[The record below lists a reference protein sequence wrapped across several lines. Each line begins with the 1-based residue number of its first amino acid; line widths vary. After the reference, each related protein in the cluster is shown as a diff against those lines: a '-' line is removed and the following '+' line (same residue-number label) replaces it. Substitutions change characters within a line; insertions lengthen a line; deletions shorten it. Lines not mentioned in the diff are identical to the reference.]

1 MASKSRTSNFS
12 NLTPEM
18 QAHLTKKKQ
27 GITPELRE
35 ALDKRKANGKLL
47 SGELTPEEEKSYK
60 RKDLENFVEHT
71 QRQRDEHLADVSE
84 RYNVNAKTPDYTTL
98 LAPSAETYEAR
109 KEIND
114 FEKTKRDYVDEFRKK
129 QEEAEKQPPLSLGER
144 LDYINAR
151 RHNAADLAD
160 EALRATSESI
170 IESTID
176 TAKAVP
182 TLVDELKTYLHLD
195 SSKDKSDVLA
205 LRDETQQRMQEARNN
220 AYERMRGQ
228 SAAAKELAEL
238 EAEFNSRTKNSPLDK
253 VTKGAADIVS
263 SVTQQIP
270 AYALHAIPAVGS
282 TAAALYNAS
291 ISAPQAYAEA
301 RDSGATK
308 EQAEKYS
315 RLEGV
320 IQGAGD
326 YLISGSLGLG
336 KGAIDTAV
344 NKITKGAAGELG
356 KRMLNSI
363 AKKPL
368 AKAVTTAAVK
378 SAGEGVEE
386 VLQGIM
392 STAAKRATYAP
403 NKRLNANE
411 LAYEGLLGAVTAGFF
426 QLADLPNAY
435 KAYKYDYDLVNAF
448 SRKAARVQ
456 NDAEADVVVR
466 AGELIIDLAD
476 ETINDRSTSADDR
489 QRATFIKDGVEQVVD
504 DLRGYKDRI
513 IYDNIEYSDI
523 TDEIIHNSEADVNR
537 NLARLTMRIGE
548 DIAPDESAFEATV
561 DYLRERIST
570 LETEIEQNA
579 GNEEVVAA
587 KRIEAAALREVENAL
602 RTNRGEI
609 EDEIKELQ
617 KTEGLVGDLHNA
629 AEGSSKEDSGVSED
643 NAVLLTETSTGS
655 SAEETSDTVK
665 KQPTVKENEAEVS
678 ERAVESAEPLDSGEN
693 ERIIESTKPVEGEAV
708 PEPETQT
715 APKNVTLTYVQM
727 KHPNTGKTLNVF
739 RTSGKLSKEEY
750 VGIKDKIK
758 QVGGYWNRFAQGFVI
773 PESKMRAS
781 DAINAV
787 SRFANVAVEK
797 SPAQGTQGSSAELA
811 ETTER
816 NAANVNEA
824 VEAVE
829 AESESTEVRP
839 TEETVELTQNAETG
853 SAISDIT
860 SEASRENAAEAAE
873 VTVAS
878 VPGGEVQEPVQQKT
892 SRKGVILPEDADRL
906 IGQKL
911 TMDGHEFEV
920 ESVDRVSHD
929 VYMRDTNDSDAEPK
943 TEDYDTVVKA
953 LEEQKNSGVTAP
965 DVPTTPDVAT
975 TADTVETAAAV
986 EQPVEATAE
995 QSESVSPVTS
1005 EAPEADNAPTEVA
1018 TETPTRSE
1026 TEEAKESLKKAEDI
1040 TPLDTLHV
1048 KLSSADPTKT
1058 AKKIMKLFAKK
1069 RNLVKLEIGGQKYVS
1084 DQAVMIRVSDDELSA
1099 FETLCR
1105 DKAKEVTEVT
1115 YPNPKLKD
1123 VVMQRSPALPL
1134 KQSPQKV
1141 YSGSSGDWVVFEGTD
1156 DTETLVD
1163 LKYVKYFDSPQ
1174 NIWGAAESGHKGLK
1188 FIISYDSNSNVNG
1201 IIAPVKPPEIPKSQ
1215 SDVLPFKSKSDFLKV
1230 PTVEEKRGTE
1240 TAKEVTTD
1248 VPQTA
1253 TATSVEGETLQT
1265 ENVATD
1271 SILNTYYGAIADRI
1285 VAEYLETNTPLTMNA
1300 LQKISSDVYGG
1311 TLAEGTFSV
1320 KDMTDALELA
1330 VNRYI
1335 IKQMS
1340 DNAAQYNAGTAEAA
1354 LQGLEWAERLLERIP
1369 TQTKRTEEQV
1379 SLQQFSTPPNIAYLA
1394 GWLANIGSS
1403 DFMLEPS
1410 AGIGGLASF
1419 AKAFGAVTAV
1429 NEISERRLGALRSLG
1444 FDHVF
1449 SEDAAQLD
1457 NILPDFVKPTV
1468 IVMNPP
1474 FSSTGGRTKNS
1485 TQNAKPHVEQALA
1498 RLEDGG
1504 RLVAIL
1510 GQGMSN
1516 DAPMFAAWW
1525 DSLRKQGYNIRANI
1539 GIDGSNYRKY
1549 GTTFN
1554 VRLVVIDKDGGNS
1567 TTVTGDFKSLSDI
1580 PKIMEEIRNGRTHT
1594 GTAESNRAVTSNEK
1608 TGKPGVSGG
1617 TQPDTGGGNVG
1628 VSVQDNNEHNREQM
1642 VQVRSG
1648 ESTGTDRPTGMVA
1661 QRSTN
1666 TVHGTD
1672 NTGSL
1677 GSRGG
1682 RGSVDGRRVS
1692 GNDEINGQRGVGT
1705 GDGVSRDAGRDA
1717 DVVRPVAGVPR
1728 ASVAKAAENKKAV
1741 TNDDGVYAEYV
1752 PSKLTVEGVKKHP
1765 ASLVESSAM
1774 AAISAPQIT
1783 YTPKIAQDIIDKGLL
1798 SDVQLENI
1806 SYAGQ
1811 AHEQMLE
1818 DGSRKGFFIGDGT
1831 GVGKGRQAA
1840 GIILDNFNQGRRK
1853 ALWVSEKDGLIED
1866 AKRDWRDIGGDPDDI
1881 FDFDQISG
1889 KRKKQIPE
1897 NGILF
1902 TTYSTVRSGK
1912 SANAKTTNAD
1922 TIIKWLGKDFD
1933 GVIIYDEAHNMN
1945 SLIPEPGKK
1954 TALQAIESNKIQES
1968 LPNAR
1973 VVYMSATG
1981 ATEVS
1986 DLAFASRLGLWGP
1999 GTQFV
2004 NAQDFSTKIGAS
2016 GVAGMELV
2024 ASSLKSMGV
2033 YQARSISYDGVTYET
2048 ITHQLTQVQHQIYDT
2063 MSEAWQI
2070 TLQNME
2076 QAIRATGIN
2085 NARTARGAF
2094 YSAMQ
2099 NFYKQVLASMAT
2111 PSVMEDI
2118 KKELAA
2124 GRSCIIQ
2131 LVNTNEAQQDREL
2144 SRAKAEGVDLDELDI
2159 TPRGALLGF
2168 LEKSFPVQQY
2178 EDYIDNHGNKSSR
2191 PVFDSNG
2198 RPVLNKQA
2206 VKARDELIARINEM
2220 SVPEGPIDMILN
2232 TFGAENVAEVTG
2244 RRRRVVTKT
2253 DENGDSRKVE
2263 EVLDK
2268 KFRNAEAE
2276 AFQNGGKRI
2285 LIFSDAGS
2293 TGRSFHADRR
2303 AKNQQQR
2310 VVYVLQPGWDPKKT
2324 VQGFGRAHRSNQVS
2338 EPIYKLVQIN
2348 VNGYKRFISS
2358 IARRLDQ
2365 LGALTKGQRQTG
2377 SGIFGEKDN
2386 LESPL
2391 SCDALR
2397 EFYKRLGK
2405 GQIAGLDGEGVF
2417 TRLGLHKD
2425 FYDKNGRFS
2434 LSKDKAGDITTFLN
2448 RLLALKVDEQNAV
2461 YDEFEAIRQKM
2472 YDIAIDNGTL
2482 DRGIGNVKADKITF
2496 DREETVYIDEK
2507 TGAET
2512 KYVKATAYRK
2522 PKVIATVG
2530 DAMAFRNNFQGLRRM
2545 QDGSVRAVY
2554 RISDETDALG
2564 RVVKYFYLQSPDSLV
2579 KSRYNEGT
2587 MREQTTVIPQDE
2599 WDTAWAEEIKNLPE
2613 FNESELHIIA
2623 GAILPI
2629 WNKLPQDGNIKAV
2642 KIVANDGTQL
2652 LGRII
2657 PSASIGTVLRDLDV
2671 QQKRERLTGQQMYD
2685 AVMKSG
2691 KEIVFDNDYTGNKII
2706 RRSRVANENRL
2717 EITGVNLW
2725 AVVKSYPYII
2735 TEYINHQKRYFVPT
2749 GKKGIEFL
2757 NDIAARSIIRSN
2769 SAEGDPSATFY
2780 STANGRWGAGA
2791 DKGRRIRSVSD
2802 LKNEAERI
2810 FGIPIN
2816 TGRMG
2821 RARNVRG
2828 IYKTHANTIRTRV
2841 YGDLPTIAHEI
2852 GHHFEQKYE
2861 LANAPETESLVLLYH
2876 DVLVAGGYN
2885 ESVYPHEAVANYFA
2899 DFMRDMQGARE
2910 KAPKFTDYLLSKL
2923 SKEDREKLIKYA
2935 ELTNEYHAA
2944 DLQRRREAQVKYRT
2958 KEKSTLQQAQFQVD
2972 SFLQN
2977 PGAYMGRL
2985 SEKFVRN
2992 WIDDIVDLK
3001 PFGKTYDLTM
3011 RSRTANSIAAGRLT
3025 IAFTDREGNVIG
3037 KSLKAILADGDIND
3051 INAKQFDAYLIA
3063 RIALD
3068 RIEAAEAGHDV
3079 GTLVYADE
3087 ELQDKANIIKAIE
3100 QYEADNPTFAD
3111 CSAEIY
3117 QYCDNLLDISVG
3129 SGIISEELSDYLKE
3143 TFPHYVPLYRVISKD
3158 PRKPYMKA
3166 SRKPYMRFRGS
3177 GRDIYSPVENI
3188 MLYTQA
3194 VTAAILQN
3202 DSKRAFADFID
3213 SNKDMGWAA
3222 EKIENGRLVI
3232 KNGSG
3237 KDAQKVEYDPAELD
3251 VEKIRN
3257 ATIEEKAELV
3267 DDVMRFI
3274 ADASGFLEAETNSG
3288 KNAIFVMRGGKRE
3301 YYEIHDPDLMTA
3313 LSSMNPAQTSFT
3325 LRILGKATNITK
3337 MLTTGNNPRF
3347 GLTNVAR
3354 DLQSGYISS
3363 NTTNNPVKYVVDYI
3377 KAFIEAITESE
3388 DFKEFLANGGGYQ
3401 GAFTSDLRN
3410 MKHVYRDVVQ
3420 TVSGTKRFI
3429 NFVTQFI
3436 PRLIDSGEAASRY
3449 AEYKRGIEQGKT
3461 STEALRT
3468 AQEITT
3474 NFQRHGK
3481 MGKELDKYVL
3491 YFNASIQSL
3500 YHLYETFHLSGKGQ
3514 AKQKAPA
3521 FAKALATNFIG
3532 AALVWATLYLMSQI
3546 LDDDDDPFE
3555 AYQNLSTYNKNA
3567 YWCFYI
3573 GNGEFWRI
3581 AKPKDMTTLG
3591 TLVNSWLELEVL
3603 DNPSAFYDVWSY
3615 LIDTFL
3621 PASPSD
3627 IVVAG
3632 TWVDLAK
3639 NETFTG
3645 APIVPTAYQNLVPE
3659 LQYNERTSSLAVWL
3673 GSALNL
3679 SPMQIDYVLDDTTG
3693 WVGDT
3698 IINFSRLVEE
3708 SKERPPLDTAFAFAR
3723 AALDTDEKMRPNSA
3737 VTDSVYSTDIISL
3750 FYDTKDKYDKGSAS
3764 YKSTGEDTKQYR
3776 FYDTYGSY
3784 KYGKVAAMYSDVNKR
3799 IKADENSESAR
3810 KTRAALNT
3818 LIKSV
3823 NETSVT
3829 EIDEAV
3835 AQIAQETGYAVAD
3848 IAPYIVVPETLSQ
3861 KVDGVKYVYTL
3872 DAEDMMQYYTE
3883 SQILFEALYPRLITS
3898 GYSAKDIAEAM
3909 VEAKKLVNSSMRDR
3923 YLEYLPTK
3931 GVKE

>member
-60 RKDLENFVEHT
+60 RKDLENFVERS

-195 SSKDKSDVLA
+195 SSKDSSDVLA

-403 NKRLNANE
+403 NERLNANE

-426 QLADLPNAY
+426 QLADLPNTY
-435 KAYKYDYDLVNAF
+435 KAYKYDYDLVNAY
-448 SRKAARVQ
+448 SRKAANVQ
-456 NDAEADVVVR
+456 NDAEADVVIR

-489 QRATFIKDGVEQVVD
+489 QRATFIKDGVEQTIDVLWD
-504 DLRGYKDRI
+504 NMDRI
-513 IYDNIEYSDI
+513 VYDNIEYSDI
-523 TDEIIHNSEADVNR
+523 TDEIIHNSEADVNH

-609 EDEIKELQ
+609 EDETKELQ

-655 SAEETSDTVK
+655 SAEETSDTVE
-665 KQPTVKENEAEVS
+665 KQPAVKENEAEVS
-678 ERAVESAEPLDSGEN
+678 GRAAESTEPLDSGEN

-708 PEPETQT
+708 PEPEAQT
-715 APKNVTLTYVQM
+715 VPKNATLTHVQAGYS
-727 KHPNTGKTLNVF
+727 KTGEPVNVF
-739 RTSGKLSKEEY
+739 EISGELSKEEY
-750 VGIKDKIK
+750 AAITNKIK
-758 QVGGYWNRFAQGFVI
+758 QAGGHCSRFRHVFSV
-773 PESKMRAS
+773 PESKMSVS
-781 DAINAV
+781 DVINTV
-787 SRFANVAVEK
+787 SRLANVAVEK
-797 SPAQGTQGSSAELA
+797 SLAQGTQDSSAELA

-816 NAANVNEA
+816 NTANANEA

-829 AESESTEVRP
+829 AESESTKVRP
-839 TEETVELTQNAETG
+839 TEETVKLTPNAKTG

-860 SEASRENAAEAAE
+860 PETSRENATEAAE

-892 SRKGVILPEDADRL
+892 SRKGVIPPEDADRL

-920 ESVDRVSHD
+920 ESVGRVSHD

-965 DVPTTPDVAT
+965 DVPTAPDVAT
-975 TADTVETAAAV
+975 TADTAAAV
-986 EQPVEATAE
+986 EQPVKTAE

-1005 EAPEADNAPTEVA
+1005 EAPEADNAPAEVA
-1018 TETPTRSE
+1018 AETPTRSE
-1026 TEEAKESLKKAEDI
+1026 TEEAKESLKKTEDI
-1040 TPLDTLHV
+1040 TPRTSNARIIEKAIL
-1048 KLSSADPTKT
+1048 
-1058 AKKIMKLFAKK
+1058 
-1069 RNLVKLEIGGQKYVS
+1069 QKS
-1084 DQAVMIRVSDDELSA
+1084 
-1099 FETLCR
+1099 
-1105 DKAKEVTEVT
+1105 
-1115 YPNPKLKD
+1115 
-1123 VVMQRSPALPL
+1123 
-1134 KQSPQKV
+1134 
-1141 YSGSSGDWVVFEGTD
+1141 
-1156 DTETLVD
+1156 
-1163 LKYVKYFDSPQ
+1163 
-1174 NIWGAAESGHKGLK
+1174 
-1188 FIISYDSNSNVNG
+1188 IS
-1201 IIAPVKPPEIPKSQ
+1201 
-1215 SDVLPFKSKSDFLKV
+1215 
-1230 PTVEEKRGTE
+1230 
-1240 TAKEVTTD
+1240 KEVTTD

-1340 DNAAQYNAGTAEAA
+1340 DNAARYNAGTAEAA

-1457 NILPDFVKPTV
+1457 NVLPDFVKPTV

-1554 VRLVVIDKDGGNS
+1554 VRLVVIDKAGGNS

-1580 PKIMEEIRNGRTHT
+1580 PRIMEEIRNGRTHT
-1594 GTAESNRAVTSNEK
+1594 GAAESNRAVTSNEK

-1628 VSVQDNNEHNREQM
+1628 VSVQDNNEHNGEQM

-1677 GSRGG
+1677 GGRGG
-1682 RGSVDGRRVS
+1682 RGPADGRRVS

-1752 PSKLTVEGVKKHP
+1752 PSKLTVNGAKKHP

-1818 DGSRKGFFIGDGT
+1818 DGSRKGYFIGDGT

-1853 ALWVSEKDGLIED
+1853 ALWVSEKDGLVED

-1912 SANAKTTNAD
+1912 NANAKTTNAD

-1986 DLAFASRLGLWGP
+1986 DLAFASRLGLWGL

-2004 NAQDFSTKIGAS
+2004 NAQDFSTRIGAS

-2144 SRAKAEGVDLDELDI
+2144 SRAKAEGADLDELDI

-2206 VKARDELIARINEM
+2206 VKARDKLIAQINEM

-2263 EVLDK
+2263 EALDK

-2472 YDIAIDNGTL
+2472 YDAAIDNGTL

-2554 RISDETDALG
+2554 RISDETDELG

-2579 KSRYNEGT
+2579 KSRYNEAT
-2587 MREQTTVIPQDE
+2587 MRAQTTVIPQNE

-2657 PSASIGTVLRDLDV
+2657 PSASIGSVLRDLDV
-2671 QQKRERLTGQQMYD
+2671 QQKKERLTGQQMYD

-2725 AVVKSYPYII
+2725 AVAKSYPYII
-2735 TEYINHQKRYFVPT
+2735 TEYINYRKRYFVPT

-2791 DKGRRIRSVSD
+2791 DKGRRIKSVSD

-2816 TGRMG
+2816 TGRIG

-2861 LANAPETESLVLLYH
+2861 LANAPETEGLVSLYH

-2935 ELTNEYHAA
+2935 ESTNEYHAA

-2977 PGAYMGRL
+2977 PGAYMGQL

-3025 IAFTDREGNVIG
+3025 IAFTDRGGNVIG
-3037 KSLKAILADGDIND
+3037 KSLKAVLADGDIND

-3166 SRKPYMRFRGS
+3166 SRKPYMRFKGS

-3188 MLYTQA
+3188 MLHTQA
-3194 VTAAILQN
+3194 VTNAILQN

-3222 EKIENGRLVI
+3222 EKIGNGRLVI
-3232 KNGSG
+3232 KSGSG
-3237 KDAQKVEYDPAELD
+3237 KDAQKVEYDPAEFD

-3301 YYEIHDPDLMTA
+3301 YYEIHDPDLMAA

-3363 NTTNNPVKYVVDYI
+3363 NTTNNPAKYAVDYI
-3377 KAFIEAITESE
+3377 KAFMDAITESE

-3410 MKHVYRDVVQ
+3410 MKHVYRDVVR

-3429 NFVTQFI
+3429 NSVTQFI

-3500 YHLYETFHLSGKGQ
+3500 YHLYETFGLSGKGQ

-3615 LIDTFL
+3615 LTDTFL

-3698 IINFSRLVEE
+3698 IINFSRFVEE

-3861 KVDGVKYVYTL
+3861 KVDGAKYVYTL